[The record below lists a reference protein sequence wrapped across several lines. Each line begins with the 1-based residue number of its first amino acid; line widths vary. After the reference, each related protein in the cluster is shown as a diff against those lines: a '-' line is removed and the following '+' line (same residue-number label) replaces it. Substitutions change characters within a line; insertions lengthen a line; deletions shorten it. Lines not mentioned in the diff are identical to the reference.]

1 MAEYTDLLKQYM
13 GLMPSP
19 EKLKSLLSPQQ
30 TQLQAGLLGAAQALQ
45 PYMGYTTTPTT
56 FGQAAVGALTGAA
69 TGLQQK
75 EQSDLARALQG
86 LDIYSTI
93 ASSIPKEKGF
103 ESEVF
108 QEISDINLAIEK
120 GFLSKEEG
128 AKRKE
133 AILSKTGNGKLP
145 ADIQKLDIIAE
156 RVYGGGD
163 IGFKM
168 AYQDS
173 MSAKQTPKSDWV
185 ANKVEEEM
193 MLPGNRSL
201 ELDEKS
207 EKRKNL
213 KDQYSDLYDEY
224 KKLDTGET
232 VSFESQQAIEMPST
246 KDQMIDGQLYNTSQ
260 GVKKWSSKLDA
271 FES

>member
-1 MAEYTDLLKQYM
+1 MAEILQKYLSFLPQPEQLKGLLA
-13 GLMPSP
+13 
-19 EKLKSLLSPQQ
+19 PQQ
-30 TQLQAGLLGAAQALQ
+30 TRLQAGLLGAAQALQ
-45 PYMGYTTTPTT
+45 PYMGYTKIPTT

-93 ASSIPKEKGF
+93 ASSIPEEKGF
-103 ESEVF
+103 ESDVF

-120 GFLSKEEG
+120 GYISKEEG
-128 AKRKE
+128 EKRKKS
-133 AILSKTGNGKLP
+133 ILSKTGNGKLP
-145 ADIQKLDIIAE
+145 TEIQKLDIIAE

-163 IGFKM
+163 VGFQM

-201 ELDEKS
+201 EPDQKS

-232 VSFESQQAIEMPST
+232 STAIEMPST
-246 KDQMIDGQLYNTSQ
+246 KNQMIDGQLYNTSQ
-260 GVKKWSSKLDA
+260 GVKKWSSELDA
-271 FES
+271 FEP